1 MACAGSWAVRGAH
14 RGLSA
19 CPGAMSDS
27 GSDVDGPEEDKRSL
41 AGLSE
46 DTGGS
51 GFYIVV
57 VLKALNATSSINI
70 RVRGSIAVI
79 VLALVY
85 Q

>member
-1 MACAGSWAVRGAH
+1 
-14 RGLSA
+14 
-19 CPGAMSDS
+19 MSDS

-51 GFYIVV
+51 GFYMVV
-57 VLKALNATSSINI
+57 VFEALNATSSISI
-70 RVRGSIAVI
+70 RVRVSIAVI

>member
-1 MACAGSWAVRGAH
+1 
-14 RGLSA
+14 
-19 CPGAMSDS
+19 MSDS

-46 DTGGS
+46 DIGGS
-51 GFYIVV
+51 GFYMVV
-57 VLKALNATSSINI
+57 VLKALNATSSISI
-70 RVRGSIAVI
+70 RVRVSIAVI